1 MAGNINAATP
11 AQALAARDAVA
22 KLEKELQLYAQS
34 YINAGKANTAQAT
47 RVNDLIN
54 AALTALAPLNTGK

>member
-22 KLEKELQLYAQS
+22 KLEKELQLYAQGS
-34 YINAGKANTAQAT
+34 INTTKANAGQAGQ
-47 RVNDLIN
+47 VNALID
-54 AALTALAPLNTGK
+54 AALTALAPLNTGV